1 MGRILLAVLLAVVC
15 LSGADKKK
23 KKQPEIRVVETM
35 ARRDQQLIALDTRVQ
50 NTGDQPIQ
58 ALILLFDFQAAGG
71 AVISTQKTNIEEP
84 VLEPGAEA
92 LVRVQLRDHVR
103 AVRYRL
109 QAVDEAGHDIKVLNA
124 GPFVIE

>member
-1 MGRILLAVLLAVVC
+1 MGRILVAALVVVVC

-23 KKQPEIRVVETM
+23 KQPEISVVETI
-35 ARRDQQLIALDTRVQ
+35 ARRGQQLIALDARVR
-50 NTGDQPIQ
+50 NTGDKPIE

-71 AVISTQKTNIEEP
+71 AVISTQKTPVEEP
-84 VLEPGAEA
+84 VLAPGDEA

-103 AVRYRL
+103 AVRYRV